1 MTEKGKII
9 INKDH
14 LYMGIDFGDKKIGF
28 AIGQFITTKSTPI
41 KIVSNYKN
49 QVNWAEIQEII
60 SSWKPNVIIVGYPV
74 TSRKNSFMKKLDK
87 FIVELTEK
95 YKDSI
100 QVTVF
105 SEVLSTEESKRIY
118 GDICKSKY
126 NIGKKDDLD
135 DISACIILQSWFDEN
150 MIN

>member
-60 SSWKPNVIIVGYPV
+60 SSWKPNVIIVGYPY
-74 TSRKNSFMKKLDK
+74 T
-87 FIVELTEK
+87 
-95 YKDSI
+95 
-100 QVTVF
+100 
-105 SEVLSTEESKRIY
+105 
-118 GDICKSKY
+118 
-126 NIGKKDDLD
+126 
-135 DISACIILQSWFDEN
+135 
-150 MIN
+150 

>member
-1 MTEKGKII
+1 
-9 INKDH
+9 
-14 LYMGIDFGDKKIGF
+14 
-28 AIGQFITTKSTPI
+28 
-41 KIVSNYKN
+41 
-49 QVNWAEIQEII
+49 
-60 SSWKPNVIIVGYPV
+60 
-74 TSRKNSFMKKLDK
+74 MKKLDK

-118 GDICKSKY
+118 GDIRKSKY

-135 DISACIILQSWFDEN
+135 ALSACIILQSWFDEN

>member
-118 GDICKSKY
+118 GDIRKSKY

-135 DISACIILQSWFDEN
+135 DLSACIILQSWFDEN